1 MYHYLWK
8 TRHLSVKEGII
19 TFSHVTYYLSNNEN
33 ITIPWHFFVVLI
45 TNYAK
50 KSVTLPT
57 RVSCTLNLTLIND
70 TESLSMLAI
79 CRFVLTHEITI
90 NISNLH
96 NHE

>member
-1 MYHYLWK
+1 MLLIIYQIMKILLF
-8 TRHLSVKEGII
+8 RGI
-19 TFSHVTYYLSNNEN
+19 
-33 ITIPWHFFVVLI
+33 FFVVLI

-57 RVSCTLNLTLIND
+57 RVSCTLNLILIND

-96 NHE
+96 NYE

>member
-1 MYHYLWK
+1 M
-8 TRHLSVKEGII
+8 
-19 TFSHVTYYLSNNEN
+19 
-33 ITIPWHFFVVLI
+33 I

-57 RVSCTLNLTLIND
+57 RVSCTLNLILIND

-96 NHE
+96 NYE